1 MPEKIAVLGA
11 SGFVGSTL
19 VEHLQ
24 NHADFEV
31 TPFAHSSGGATC
43 LAHRGLVFQ
52 QIDILDRAALTRA
65 LDGFDYV
72 VNCSRGS
79 DAVMRD
85 GIDNIIRAAQKTGIK
100 KLVHLSSVAV
110 YGDPPHVD
118 STHESA
124 PARPPA
130 GSYGATKLEQDDK
143 VQAAAA
149 KGLPSVILCPPNIIG
164 PYSDY
169 VIDVI
174 NSIEAERFRLLD
186 DGQHVINVVDVSNL
200 CAAMVAAIRSDV
212 TDGRR
217 LFVCEPE
224 RVSWAQFCGALEPM
238 IRKPF
243 TLASLPA
250 AQFEATLANN
260 ADPKPAALGNAFKHL
275 ISDEV
280 REAFR
285 LHPTWAAIEG
295 AAKGA
300 VRGLGSRTE
309 DYMREVANGPIKVDA
324 AQIET
329 DLDTALVAQQLRKV
343 RHDPSSAFSALPFQP
358 IGSFEQSMQAFGAW
372 YAEFFDAE
380 SPEWTLLGQGLKP

>member
-19 VEHLQ
+19 VEYLQ
-24 NHADFEV
+24 GDFSFEV

-52 QIDILDRAALTRA
+52 QIDILDRVALTRA
-65 LDGFDYV
+65 LDGFDYI

-79 DAVMRD
+79 DAAMLD
-85 GIDNIIRAAQKTGIK
+85 GIDNIIRASKKNQVK

-110 YGDPPHVD
+110 YGDPPHPD
-118 STHESA
+118 STDESA
-124 PARPPA
+124 PARPDVS
-130 GSYGATKLEQDDK
+130 SYGATKLAQDDK

-149 KGLPSVILCPPNIIG
+149 NGLPCVILCPPNIIG

-169 VIDVI
+169 VIDII
-174 NSIEAERFRLLD
+174 NSIEAERFCLLD
-186 DGQHVINVVDVSNL
+186 DGRHVINVVDVTNL
-200 CAAMVAAIRSDV
+200 CAAIVAAIRSEM
-212 TDGRR
+212 TDAGR

-224 RVSWAQFCGALEPM
+224 HISWAEFCSALEPM

-243 TLASLPA
+243 TIASMSA
-250 AQFEATLANN
+250 AQFSATLPDNPN
-260 ADPKPAALGNAFKHL
+260 AEPATTGNAFKHL

-295 AAKGA
+295 AAKSA
-300 VRGLGSRTE
+300 VRSLGSRTE
-309 DYMREVANGPIKVDA
+309 DYMREVANGPIKVDVNR
-324 AQIET
+324 IEPT
-329 DLDTALVAQQLRKV
+329 LDTALIAQQLRQV
-343 RHDPSSAFSALPFQP
+343 RHDPSNAFSALAFQP
-358 IGSFEQSMQAFGAW
+358 IRSFEQSMQAFSAW
-372 YAEFFDAE
+372 YTEFFDTNT
-380 SPEWTLLGQGLKP
+380 PEWALLGQSMKP